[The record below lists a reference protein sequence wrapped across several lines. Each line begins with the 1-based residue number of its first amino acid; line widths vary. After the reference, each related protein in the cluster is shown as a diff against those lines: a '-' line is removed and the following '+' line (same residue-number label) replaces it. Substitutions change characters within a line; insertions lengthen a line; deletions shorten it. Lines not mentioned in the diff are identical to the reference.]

1 MALTPKQGLALGERA
16 QAPEVAD
23 DLHPPYGAYAAI
35 AGAFTL
41 GLGLAA
47 SAARRLGRERGELT
61 ALDLVTLAAATFKTS
76 RTLSRERVASFV
88 RQPFVEGEASTG
100 EDEQPTG
107 EGLRRAI
114 GELVT
119 CPRCVGAWS
128 AAALASSQVV
138 APRFGRLLTWSLGA
152 AGVNDF
158 LQAGFKVL
166 CAKANELEDEAG

>member
-1 MALTPKQGLALGERA
+1 MP
-16 QAPEVAD
+16 AP
-23 DLHPPYGAYAAI
+23 HQTPPYESYAAI
-35 AGAFTL
+35 AGLFVGGIATV
-41 GLGLAA
+41 AA
-47 SAARRLGRERGELT
+47 VARRAPAGT
-61 ALDLVTLAAATFKTS
+61 ALDFFVLSAATFKAS

-88 RQPFVEGEASTG
+88 RQPFVEGEAATG
-100 EDEQPTG
+100 EDEHPAG
-107 EGLRRAI
+107 EGLQRAI

-158 LQAGFKVL
+158 LQAGFKAL
-166 CAKANELEDEAG
+166 CSKANELEDVAD